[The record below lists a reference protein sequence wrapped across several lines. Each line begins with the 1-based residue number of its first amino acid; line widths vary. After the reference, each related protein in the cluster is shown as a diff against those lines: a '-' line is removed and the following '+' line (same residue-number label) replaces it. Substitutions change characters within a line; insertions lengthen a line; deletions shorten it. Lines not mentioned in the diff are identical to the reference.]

1 MYLVLTVLRVI
12 EERLLLLLERLLLG
26 ELGGSWPAHCLVDL
40 TIAVEPGLDGLI
52 FGELSGKLLV
62 LRAILKLIDHLKR
75 WCDELVVILRVII
88 RPRMSDLRTLRLAV
102 GLYGGREPSLDGGA
116 GFLVGGRALEHGG
129 DWEVDLLSSFL
140 LVIRR
145 QFRMLMNKVLYLI
158 PLHLL

>member
-1 MYLVLTVLRVI
+1 M
-12 EERLLLLLERLLLG
+12 
-26 ELGGSWPAHCLVDL
+26 
-40 TIAVEPGLDGLI
+40 
-52 FGELSGKLLV
+52 
-62 LRAILKLIDHLKR
+62 
-75 WCDELVVILRVII
+75 ILRVII